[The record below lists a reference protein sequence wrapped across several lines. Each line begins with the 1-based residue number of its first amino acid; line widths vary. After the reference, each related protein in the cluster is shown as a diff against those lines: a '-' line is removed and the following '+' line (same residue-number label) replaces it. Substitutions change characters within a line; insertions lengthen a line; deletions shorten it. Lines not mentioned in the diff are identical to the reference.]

1 VANWL
6 KKLFGGKP
14 PLTPE
19 EVRARKV
26 ELLKAIRIAI
36 IDGSER
42 EWLRLAEEL
51 IELDPQDASGWNQK
65 VGALEYMGRHDAARR
80 TAEQAAKVLGK
91 NL

>member
-19 EVRARKV
+19 EIRVRKV
-26 ELLKAIRIAI
+26 ELHKALLIAL
-36 IDGSER
+36 IDGPER